1 MVSVMTNFMYR
12 CGGIGSHDN
21 AVKNSYVF
29 TPVKI
34 FPNIRIFAQSVI
46 SYLMGKKKKLHIP
59 DIFSSD
65 NLDSP
70 ITWKYQIRKTCILSN
85 IIIRNSG
92 ND

>member
-21 AVKNSYVF
+21 GVKNSYVF

-46 SYLMGKKKKLHIP
+46 SYLMGKKKNYTYP
-59 DIFSSD
+59 IFSV
-65 NLDSP
+65 
-70 ITWKYQIRKTCILSN
+70 QIIWTVPLL
-85 IIIRNSG
+85 G
-92 ND
+92 NTKSEKLVSFPT